1 MSLLTIIETKNIISM
16 ISDGQGTNS
25 EGHATITGF
34 QKILASND
42 FFIGIIGSLRV
53 AKTILDTIKDDPT
66 DIEFVKYLLT
76 QLENFKILQES
87 TDEFTIV
94 LCEHNFAEPVCT
106 FYDCFAQEHTIQK
119 LKLKECLPIIKHS
132 SYLDESIVHSTRLKI
147 NQMILSNCSNEEI
160 IQEQID
166 FHKLVANLDH
176 TVNDEIF
183 HHIVYKQN

>member
-1 MSLLTIIETKNIISM
+1 MSLLTIIETKSIISI

-25 EGHATITGF
+25 EGHAEITGF
-34 QKILASND
+34 PKFFASND
-42 FFIGIIGSLRV
+42 FFIGIIGSFRV
-53 AKTILDTIKDDPT
+53 AKSILDTIKEDPR
-66 DIEFVKYLLT
+66 DIRFVKYLLS
-76 QLENFKILQES
+76 QLKNSKILQEGS
-87 TDEFTIV
+87 DEFTIV

-119 LKLKECLPIIKHS
+119 LKLNECLPIIKHS
-132 SYLDESIVHSTRLKI
+132 PYLDESVAHSARLKI

-176 TVNDEIF
+176 TVNNEIF